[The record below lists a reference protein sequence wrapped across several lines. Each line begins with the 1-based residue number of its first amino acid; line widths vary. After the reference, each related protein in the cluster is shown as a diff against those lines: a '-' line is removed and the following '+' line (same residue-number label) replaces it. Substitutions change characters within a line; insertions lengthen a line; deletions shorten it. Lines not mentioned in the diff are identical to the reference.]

1 MCADS
6 RRCVGRWQRLQQ
18 TIDRLV
24 EFNRCVSQAQ
34 MEYQTLMEKY
44 PQSTQVIATYIAF
57 CDTVLN
63 DPSLA
68 NELRKQA
75 DALQEDA
82 DVGEEDESPV
92 EDSKMKDPSW
102 QAALEQRSQRSGA
115 SGNSENDDFR
125 VRIQRSFA

>member
-1 MCADS
+1 
-6 RRCVGRWQRLQQ
+6 
-18 TIDRLV
+18 
-24 EFNRCVSQAQ
+24 
-34 MEYQTLMEKY
+34 MEKY